1 MTMDQEPEPSAS
13 ADKRRAKGYAYGIS
27 LMLASEVCWVTMNA
41 MIKHLS
47 DDYPAMQ
54 LLFFRNAV
62 TIPVMLWLV
71 MLTGGYSVLRTRRAG
86 LHLIH
91 ALIGVTGM
99 TCLIVSV
106 SRLSLSDTVTIT
118 YAAPLFITALSVPF
132 LKEKVGFRRWAAVIV
147 GFAGV
152 MVVARPDIGINPV
165 ILILLLG
172 SLCFAS
178 TVIIRRHL
186 SRTENSATVTLYYS
200 IAGACAGGIAMPWVW
215 VTPTAFD
222 WMLLLVMGVI
232 AALTQIT
239 LTMAIKE
246 APVSVLSP
254 LLYLSLTIAVGAD
267 IVVWGVYPALTTI
280 VGAGGIII
288 AGLYIIYRESG
299 LGSHHP
305 RDEET

>member
-1 MTMDQEPEPSAS
+1 MAIKQEPETPAS
-13 ADKRRAKGYAYGIS
+13 NEQRRAKGYGYGIA
-27 LMLASEVCWVTMNA
+27 LMLISEVCWVTMNA

-47 DDYPAMQ
+47 DSYPALQ

-62 TIPVMLWLV
+62 TVPVMIWLV
-71 MLTGGYSVLRTRRAG
+71 MLTGGYSVLRTHRAR
-86 LHLIH
+86 LHLLH

-132 LKEKVGFRRWAAVIV
+132 LNEKVGFRRWAAVLV

-152 MVVARPDIGINPV
+152 LIVARPDIGINPV
-165 ILILLLG
+165 ILILLG
-172 SLCFAS
+172 GTLCFAS

-186 SRTENSATVTLYYS
+186 SRTENSAAVTLYYS
-200 IAGACAGGIAMPWVW
+200 IAGTCAGGLALPWVW
-215 VTPTAFD
+215 VAPTAFD
-222 WMLLLVMGVI
+222 WMILLVMGVI

-254 LLYLSLTIAVGAD
+254 LLYLTLAVAVGGD
-267 IVVWGVYPALTTI
+267 IIVWGVYPALTTM
-280 VGAGGIII
+280 VGAGGIIF

-305 RDEET
+305 RDEGS